1 MARSFNDGLTKDDIA
16 QTQGG
21 GWQQPPP
28 QGAHTGNGWEAPM
41 AYANANVGAGAYA
54 PNAYASSG
62 SASGISNVPYG
73 AAYGQGGI
81 PRGGEASSSSDGGF
95 GGGFG
100 APLSPRS
107 LATAGLGMYGG
118 KFLNDGA
125 TFVSSNY
132 AKYLSTASM
141 RAYFDVTESYVFHK
155 LRLVMCPFLH
165 KGSWARLP
173 ESVAGGTGYKPP
185 RNDIN
190 APDLYIPLMAFWT
203 YVLVASIRD
212 MFTGARGTFTPET
225 LATTVWWSSLL
236 WGFESAFIWV
246 SLRSVSSANHIISA
260 PMLDLV
266 SYVGYTFVYAALGL
280 MMKAMSSMMF
290 YSFLAWCMLCNAVF
304 IAKTLKRIVF
314 SESRHTGY
322 SSSTKHNYVLLL
334 VAVMQAPIHLW
345 LAR

>member
-1 MARSFNDGLTKDDIA
+1 VLRVLCAS
-16 QTQGG
+16 QGG

-28 QGAHTGNGWEAPM
+28 AQPAQGWEQQNANG
-41 AYANANVGAGAYA
+41 YANGYAG
-54 PNAYASSG
+54 NM
-62 SASGISNVPYG
+62 VPQPAYG
-73 AAYGQGGI
+73 APPAPPGMPPGSMPYGQGQE
-81 PRGGEASSSSDGGF
+81 PRGGDASSSAGGGF
-95 GGGFG
+95 GGSFG
-100 APLSPRS
+100 APMSPRS
-107 LATAGLGMYGG
+107 LATAGLGVYGG

-125 TFVSSNY
+125 SFVSSNY

-212 MFTGARGTFTPET
+212 VFTGAHGTFTPET
-225 LATTVWWSSLL
+225 LATTVWWSSLFWGLESVFL
-236 WGFESAFIWV
+236 WV
-246 SLRSVSSANHIISA
+246 CLRSVSSANHVISA
-260 PMLDLV
+260 PMLDIV
-266 SYVGYTFVYAALGL
+266 SYVGYTFVYASLGM
-280 MMKAMSSMMF
+280 MMKTASSMIL
-290 YSFLAWCMLCNAVF
+290 YSFLTWCMLCNAVF
-304 IAKTLKRIVF
+304 IAKTFKRIVF
-314 SESRHTGY
+314 SEARQSGY

-334 VAVMQAPIHLW
+334 AAVIQAPIHMW